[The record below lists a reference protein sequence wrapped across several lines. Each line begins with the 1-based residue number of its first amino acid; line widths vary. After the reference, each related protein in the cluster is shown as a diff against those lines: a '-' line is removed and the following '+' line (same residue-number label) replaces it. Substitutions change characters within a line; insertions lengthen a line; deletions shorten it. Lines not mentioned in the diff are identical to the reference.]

1 MDEVGYKMCYNLEKG
16 GEIMETTIMD
26 VLDSAKGSA
35 DEITHILYLYGG
47 GNMGKGIEKVV
58 EQTFDMGQKYA
69 FRQVRSGIAKI
80 GVPIFAIGC
89 LGFQTIKYIKVKQ
102 KISKVTDG
110 ETERDCW
117 DICC

>member
-1 MDEVGYKMCYNLEKG
+1 
-16 GEIMETTIMD
+16 METTIID
-26 VLDSAKGSA
+26 VLDSAKGPA
-35 DEITHILYLYGG
+35 DEITHILYKYGG
-47 GNMGKGIEKVV
+47 GDMGKGIEKFF

-89 LGFQTIKYIKVKQ
+89 LCFQTIKYIKVKQ

-110 ETERDCW
+110 ETE
-117 DICC
+117 